1 MTLRA
6 RLAVLTSAAV
16 AVAILAASVA
26 AWFLIRATLLE
37 EVDQRLLDIVP
48 NVERVT
54 DRVARLDGEPLIGRI
69 AGGASEDRETALV
82 LQGAPIG
89 MQAVGADGEIEEKLA
104 PGDIELTL
112 RPEERELL
120 ENSGE
125 PLLRTETVDE
135 DQYRVLS
142 VAIDDDSLLRFVRP
156 LDGVNDTLARMGW
169 LMAGVAGAGVVLA
182 GALGWTIT
190 RAGLR
195 PVRKLVTATEN
206 VVETKDLAHRIDVD
220 GDTKGEVA
228 QLTASVNAM
237 LAALDGAA
245 TQQRR
250 LVEDAGHELRTP
262 LATLRNDLGLLIRA
276 EHTPDGAM
284 NAEDRRALLRDLE
297 SEAASLSA
305 LVAEVVDLARGDV
318 EPEPLLESDMRAL
331 VDRAVARTRRV
342 KPEVSIDVTGEMF
355 EAWVR
360 PQALERA
367 IANLVRNAVQVSP
380 GGGPVEV
387 ALSEAGGDAVIEVR
401 DRGPGLSEADRTR
414 MFDRFYRG
422 AAARERSGSGLGLAI
437 AAQVADQ
444 HGGTIEGVN
453 RDDGGAVF
461 TLRVPMAGHPG

>member
-6 RLAVLTSAAV
+6 RLVALASAAV
-16 AVAILAASVA
+16 ALAILAASVA
-26 AWFLIRATLLE
+26 AWFLIRATLLDD
-37 EVDQRLLDIVP
+37 VDQRLLDVVP
-48 NVERVT
+48 NIERLA
-54 DRVARLDGEPLIGRI
+54 DRVAQLDGEPLIGRI
-69 AGGASEDRETALV
+69 AGAASEDRETALV

-89 MQAVGADGEIEEKLA
+89 MQAVGADGEIEEVLP
-104 PGDIELTL
+104 PGDIDLSL
-112 RPEERELL
+112 SAEERELL
-120 ENSGE
+120 QDSGD
-125 PLLRTETVDE
+125 PLLRTETVAG

-142 VAIDDDSLLRFVRP
+142 VAIADDAFLRFVRP
-156 LDGVNDTLARMGW
+156 LNGVNDTLTRMGW

-206 VVETKDLAHRIDVD
+206 IVETKDLAHRIDLD

-228 QLTASVNAM
+228 QLAGSVNAM

-245 TQQRR
+245 MQQRR

-276 EHTPDGAM
+276 EQSTGSTMSPEERA
-284 NAEDRRALLRDLE
+284 ALLRDLE
-297 SEAASLSA
+297 SEAASLST

-318 EPEPLLESDMRAL
+318 EPEPPLESDMRAL

-342 KPEVSIDVTGEMF
+342 NPEVSIEVNGETF
-355 EAWVR
+355 EACVR
-360 PQALERA
+360 PHTLERA
-367 IANLVRNAVQVSP
+367 VANLVRNAVQVSR
-380 GGGPVEV
+380 GGGRVEV
-387 ALSEAGGDAVIEVR
+387 ALSETAGTAEIAVR
-401 DRGPGLSEADRTR
+401 DRGPGLSEADMAR

-437 AAQVADQ
+437 VAQVADQ
-444 HGGTIEGVN
+444 HSGTVEGEN
-453 RDDGGAVF
+453 RDGRGAVF
-461 TLRVPMAGHPG
+461 TLRVPLAEGSG